1 MLHKRNNSN
10 KKIVPN
16 KGQRERLCSN
26 NVGTRCPFLDSKK
39 SKFSK
44 EAIESFTNLAIILNK
59 IQIRLI
65 MEGYTITDDDIIPPQ
80 KQTNERPTNS
90 TK

>member
-10 KKIVPN
+10 KNIVPN

-39 SKFSK
+39 PKFTAN
-44 EAIESFTNLAIILNK
+44 ELESFTNMAVILNK
-59 IQIRLI
+59 IHIRLT
-65 MEGYTITDDDIIPPQ
+65 MEGYTITDDDIIPPP
-80 KQTNERPTNS
+80 KQLNEKPSDR